1 MSSYS
6 KYKNNYIS
14 YPFQIDKRGRTA
26 LVSKEEDYIH
36 QLVEQVLFT
45 SQGERVNR
53 PTFGSNL
60 NQLVFAPNSD
70 DIVTATQLLVQAA
83 LQEWLTDFIQVEFV
97 QVTSE
102 NSLMRISV
110 QYRSKRT
117 QQRQVVHFIR
127 DLDRF

>member
-1 MSSYS
+1 MPYS
-6 KYKNNYIS
+6 EYKNNYIS

-36 QLVEQVLFT
+36 QLIEQVLFT

-97 QVTSE
+97 QVTGE

-110 QYRSKRT
+110 QYRTKRT
-117 QQRQVVHFIR
+117 QQRQVVQFIKEV
-127 DLDRF
+127 